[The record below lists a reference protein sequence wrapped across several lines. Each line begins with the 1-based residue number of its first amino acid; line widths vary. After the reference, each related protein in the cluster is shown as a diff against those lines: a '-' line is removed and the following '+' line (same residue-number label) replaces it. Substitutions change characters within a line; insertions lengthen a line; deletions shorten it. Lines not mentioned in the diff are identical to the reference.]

1 MKRMAEVATDGRVLR
16 GARNREAIV
25 DALLGLYGAG
35 VLRPTAQQVAERAG
49 VAPRSVYH
57 HFADM
62 EGLVAE
68 VSARQGREFG
78 HLMEAPDVAGP
89 LGQRVDALVAR
100 RAELFEAVAPVR
112 RAALLEAHRSPT
124 VRRNLGALSRR
135 LRAQLE
141 TLFAPELRGRT
152 RSQLLDPLDLLTSW
166 EAWERLRS
174 QQGLDVT
181 GARRVLATTVTTLL
195 TVLPTTASPK
205 TKETR

>member
-1 MKRMAEVATDGRVLR
+1 MAGVATDGRVLR

-25 DALLGLYGAG
+25 DALLALYRAG

-78 HLMEAPDVAGP
+78 HLMEAPDVDGP
-89 LGQRVDALVAR
+89 LERRVDALVAR

-152 RSQLLDPLDLLTSW
+152 RAQMLDALDLLTSW
-166 EAWERLRS
+166 EAWDRLRT

-195 TVLPTTASPK
+195 TTALPTTPPPT

>member
-1 MKRMAEVATDGRVLR
+1 MAGVTTDGRVLR

-25 DALLGLYGAG
+25 DALLALYRAG
-35 VLRPTAQQVAERAG
+35 VLRPTAQQVAAQAG

-68 VSARQGREFG
+68 VSARQAREHG
-78 HLMEAPDVAGP
+78 HLMEAPEVDGP
-89 LGQRVDALVAR
+89 LEERVVALVAR
-100 RAELFEAVAPVR
+100 RAELFEAIAPVR

-124 VRRNLGALSRR
+124 VRRNLTTLSRR

-152 RSQLLDPLDLLTSW
+152 RPQVLDALDLLTSW

-174 QQGLDVT
+174 LQGLDVT
-181 GARRVLATTVTTLL
+181 RATRVLTTTVTTLL
-195 TVLPTTASPK
+195 ATVLPTTE
-205 TKETR
+205 ETR

>member
-1 MKRMAEVATDGRVLR
+1 
-16 GARNREAIV
+16 
-25 DALLGLYGAG
+25 
-35 VLRPTAQQVAERAG
+35 AQQVAGRAG

-68 VSARQGREFG
+68 VSARQGREYG
-78 HLMEAPDVAGP
+78 HLMDAPDADGP
-89 LGQRVDALVAR
+89 LEERTTALVTR

-124 VRRNLGALSRR
+124 VRRNLAALSRR
-135 LRAQLE
+135 LRDQLE
-141 TLFAPELRGRT
+141 ILFAPELRGRT
-152 RSQLLDPLDLLTSW
+152 RAQLLDALDLLTSW

-181 GARRVLATTVTTLL
+181 GARRVLSTTLL
-195 TVLPTTASPK
+195 TLLTASPK

>member
-1 MKRMAEVATDGRVLR
+1 LNSWVAGVATDGRVLR

-25 DALLGLYGAG
+25 DALLALYRSG

-49 VAPRSVYH
+49 VAARSVYH

-68 VSARQGREFG
+68 VSARQGQEYG
-78 HLMEAPDVAGP
+78 HLMEAPDIDGP
-89 LGQRVDALVAR
+89 LDDRTSALVAR

-152 RSQLLDPLDLLTSW
+152 RTQVLDALDLLTSW
-166 EAWERLRS
+166 DAWDRLRS
-174 QQGLDVT
+174 QQGLDADR
-181 GARRVLATTVTTLL
+181 ARRVLVTTITTLL
-195 TVLPTTASPK
+195 TTALPT